1 MSSDECNLFRKNG
14 TISFAIKSTSFS
26 NHVGRSKLN
35 CKWWIQSWAAVWA
48 RVDLGFFVEPAP
60 MDFWAK
66 QRCERI
72 DRLTS
77 SLYFAL
83 IHDDGGLFV
92 GKTGSLV
99 SGSNLR
105 TRRNQKIFDII
116 LDAEKGMSSLEN
128 DRKRFWTKKIMF
140 ESIRSLVSKYNVQ
153 VPQVPGFS
161 WTNWFKDQSS
171 TLHELVKRAKRNRRN
186 MDCLQT
192 LPFNPEEPQ
201 HVLDLLCDS
210 KVPSLISTFLWSIT
224 FCSTNNFRCL
234 IAHVMLGIYLGGP
247 TQRILCSQESIE
259 QCQVE
264 IATQEVPW
272 IKSTGTA
279 HVYFFSTDRWF
290 SNSWLTWLTK
300 QIQNKRSFWQSTRRS
315 PRLQP
320 LLRRRTVGMKMKR
333 IFRNVLRKKTVS
345 AKAASDKSTGFSH
358 ASASALTYL
367 RPEDAALLRAASL
380 FSGSST
386 T

>member
-1 MSSDECNLFRKNG
+1 
-14 TISFAIKSTSFS
+14 
-26 NHVGRSKLN
+26 
-35 CKWWIQSWAAVWA
+35 
-48 RVDLGFFVEPAP
+48 
-60 MDFWAK
+60 
-66 QRCERI
+66 
-72 DRLTS
+72 
-77 SLYFAL
+77 
-83 IHDDGGLFV
+83 
-92 GKTGSLV
+92 
-99 SGSNLR
+99 
-105 TRRNQKIFDII
+105 
-116 LDAEKGMSSLEN
+116 MSSLEN

-300 QIQNKRSFWQSTRRS
+300 QIQNKRNFWQSTRRS

-333 IFRNVLRKKTVS
+333 IFRNVLRKKQFRQKQRLTSQQVFLMFLQAHWRILGPRMQRCSEPLVFLMGLLQRNSEVINKFVEILDLVIHLVS
-345 AKAASDKSTGFSH
+345 KSHRQRPWLWANLTPWKIPAKKLMPRTQCDPIIPAFHRLQRFHPINQACLSWFHGFTSDFQVWEIPI
-358 ASASALTYL
+358 YF
-367 RPEDAALLRAASL
+367 LLFL
-380 FSGSST
+380 YMYI
-386 T
+386 

>member
-210 KVPSLISTFLWSIT
+210 KVPSLISAFLWSIT
-224 FCSTNNFRCL
+224 FCSTIISDVWLLMLCL
-234 IAHVMLGIYLGGP
+234 VS
-247 TQRILCSQESIE
+247 ILAVQPSAFY
-259 QCQVE
+259 V
-264 IATQEVPW
+264 A
-272 IKSTGTA
+272 
-279 HVYFFSTDRWF
+279 
-290 SNSWLTWLTK
+290 
-300 QIQNKRSFWQSTRRS
+300 RS
-315 PRLQP
+315 PLSSAKWRLQP
-320 LLRRRTVGMKMKR
+320 
-333 IFRNVLRKKTVS
+333 KK
-345 AKAASDKSTGFSH
+345 F
-358 ASASALTYL
+358 L
-367 RPEDAALLRAASL
+367 
-380 FSGSST
+380 GSSQLGLHT
-386 T
+386 FIFFNRQMIFQQLADLTDKTDPE